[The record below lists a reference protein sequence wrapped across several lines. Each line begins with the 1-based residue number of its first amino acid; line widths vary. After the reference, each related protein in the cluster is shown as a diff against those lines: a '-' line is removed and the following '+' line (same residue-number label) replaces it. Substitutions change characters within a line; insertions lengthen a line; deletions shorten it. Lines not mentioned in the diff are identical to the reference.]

1 MNRSVKIAGVLLLAL
16 SAGACGRTDVRPIEQ
31 PTFTTPTTPAPA
43 KYVAVPT
50 CKQIEQKVQGLPK
63 LRSGNENPSPFV
75 DMYTGCE
82 FQKIPDYPRIG
93 LAISVWRDEPGKD
106 KARERFDDSTDP
118 ADDGPADVGVGEQAK
133 WQNAKD
139 NDSCSLV
146 ILDANAVLMLDHK
159 PSDKLNPKSEEC
171 RGRLKE
177 LARTFYAVVQPS

>member
-50 CKQIEQKVQGLPK
+50 CKQIEQEVRGLPK

-118 ADDGPADVGVGEQAK
+118 ADDGPADVGVGERAK

-139 NDSCSLV
+139 NDSCSLI

-171 RGRLKE
+171 RGRLQE